1 MKQFRSYGLICIVIL
16 SSWSCTATFNFTGTP
31 KGGGGVD
38 LETLVVDV
46 FVNEAPL
53 VVPFLAQFLTD
64 ELQER
69 FLNQSRLNLTTGNA
83 DVELSGSITRY
94 NVQPL
99 AITGDETA
107 AQSRLTIGVKVIFT
121 NNVDPND
128 SWEQT
133 FSQYVDFDAE
143 QDFASIEETLIE
155 EVVEQL
161 TQDIFSKSLG
171 KW

>member
-1 MKQFRSYGLICIVIL
+1 MNKLPHFLIIL
-16 SSWSCTATFNFTGTP
+16 LITVSSWACTTTFNFTGTP
-31 KGGGGVD
+31 KGGSSVN
-38 LETLVVDV
+38 LETLAVDV

-69 FLNQSRLNLTTGNA
+69 FLSQSRLNLTTGNA

-99 AITGDETA
+99 AISGDERA
-107 AQSRLTIGVKVIFT
+107 AQSRLTIGVKVIFN
-121 NNVDPND
+121 NNVEPDD

-155 EVVEQL
+155 EVVDQL